1 MRHCG
6 AALCMMVNLAINVCK
21 QVTLTYTTT
30 LTPSSDIQ
38 ILLARWKP
46 FAITASSQVIFIRKG
61 VLHALSYNL
70 LSGNCISLYDH
81 GLRAARLNGHVAFVG
96 DGLNDSE
103 ALAAADVGFAM
114 HTGVTSAVLLSDAVV
129 TTSALRPI
137 VAAFAGARAT
147 QDAVR
152 TNMRRAFTY
161 NILAVVAASFGLI
174 NPLIAAILM
183 PLSSAWM
190 VWGAM
195 SVDRRITHL
204 EDTWT

>member
-1 MRHCG
+1 VQHLQNAG
-6 AALCMMVNLAINVCK
+6 ISVA
-21 QVTLTYTTT
+21 
-30 LTPSSDIQ
+30 
-38 ILLARWKP
+38 
-46 FAITASSQVIFIRKG
+46 
-61 VLHALSYNL
+61 L
-70 LSGNCISLYDH
+70 LSGDDAAITEAMGDDLGAS
-81 GLRAARLNGHVAFVG
+81 RAIGGVTPTEKGAVIRESRTNGPVAFVG

-147 QDAVR
+147 QGAVK

-161 NILAVVAASFGLI
+161 NILAVVAAAFGLI

-195 SVDRRITHL
+195 SVDRRITQL
-204 EDTWT
+204 EDTWTSSSCSSPSP